1 MSKANFLCGIRD
13 LVICLLLFLAAAHCT
28 LSIFYDNES
37 WIDLRAY
44 AAGKERNPFQ
54 ERIAMIPII
63 RLSENS
69 PAIQHLAYWL
79 DRRAHRM
86 VPGEPLTPEKFVSL
100 CVALCSVLATL
111 AACVL
116 YGRRTTPGV
125 WWLPSVIAIGIL
137 YVSYAARYQHALW
150 YPYDLPHM
158 FFFGMAC
165 ASILSGQLGLFL
177 FFFLWDLPFR
187 ETSIYLIVLSFSS
200 FAFQLR
206 RRWFV
211 VLACFL
217 TLAWIAV
224 RISIVH
230 RFHANPSEAGSHLA
244 ANLGALVSPFHWPTL
259 ASSVGFLLIPVWLGR
274 KHLNDTERRFLWFS
288 IPCFLVS
295 VYFGIL
301 IETRVF
307 VEWTIPFALLASAE
321 ATRALLPHTL
331 GPQQLVIPE
340 ALA

>member
-1 MSKANFLCGIRD
+1 
-13 LVICLLLFLAAAHCT
+13 
-28 LSIFYDNES
+28 
-37 WIDLRAY
+37 
-44 AAGKERNPFQ
+44 
-54 ERIAMIPII
+54 
-63 RLSENS
+63 
-69 PAIQHLAYWL
+69 
-79 DRRAHRM
+79 
-86 VPGEPLTPEKFVSL
+86 
-100 CVALCSVLATL
+100 
-111 AACVL
+111 
-116 YGRRTTPGV
+116 
-125 WWLPSVIAIGIL
+125 
-137 YVSYAARYQHALW
+137 
-150 YPYDLPHM
+150 M

-165 ASILSGQLGLFL
+165 ASILSGQLWLFL
-177 FFFLWDLPFR
+177 FFFLCDLPFR

-244 ANLGALVSPFHWPTL
+244 ANLGAFISPFHWPTL

-331 GPQQLVIPE
+331 GPQQLVMPE
-340 ALA
+340 TLA